1 MRSIATP
8 SEGKYIQRE
17 YPQRFDPCD
26 KRTPFQHDRD
36 RIIHSTALK
45 SLQYKTQVYMIHE
58 GDLYRTR
65 LTHTLEVAQISRSLA
80 IQLDMNVDLAEA
92 IALVHDLGHTPFGHA
107 GETTMEVLLSSHH
120 MRFNHNIQG
129 YKVVTYL
136 EERDPNFK
144 GLNLTYATLEGLLR
158 HNTIFDK
165 GEDIRNSIPNNIK
178 KEVKRFWKTSQP
190 GVESQIANVAD
201 IIAYASH
208 DIEDAL
214 SVGLISW
221 FAFKEQINAA
231 KVGFLKELIDELEQT
246 IQDYKQKNSNTLDAT
261 VEKLR
266 SNQLSRKIIN
276 KLILAISEQA
286 NANIEKFEIEKAAHP
301 WEAVRRSKQ
310 PIVVFPTQLERQV
323 HILVEEILM
332 NHVYRHHVVVIME
345 EKARRIMKLLFET
358 FMSQPETLPEAVQY
372 RLQQIGDK
380 FKEKKPNKTKRA
392 EVVADHI
399 ASMTDKSAM
408 DMYKLLVEAYEK
420 AL

>member
-8 SEGKYIQRE
+8 GEGKYSQRE
-17 YPQRFDPCD
+17 YPQWFDPSD

-80 IQLDMNVDLAEA
+80 IQLDVNVDLTEA
-92 IALVHDLGHTPFGHA
+92 IALIHDLGHTPFGHA
-107 GETTMEVLLSSHH
+107 GETTMEALLTSHH

-129 YKVVTYL
+129 YKVATYL

-144 GLNLTYATLEGLLR
+144 GLNLTYGTLEGILR
-158 HNTIFDK
+158 HNTIFDNE
-165 GEDIRNSIPNNIK
+165 EDIRNSIPRGIK
-178 KEVKRFWKTSQP
+178 KDVKRFWKTRQP
-190 GVESQIANVAD
+190 GVEAQIANVAD

-221 FAFKEQINAA
+221 LAFKEEINGVE
-231 KVGFLKELIDELEQT
+231 VGFLKDLIDELEQT
-246 IQDYKQKNSNTLDAT
+246 IQDYRQKNPNILDAT
-261 VEKLR
+261 VERLR
-266 SNQLSRKIIN
+266 SHQLSRKIIN
-276 KLILAISEQA
+276 KLIIAISEQT
-286 NANIEKFEIEKAAHP
+286 NANIEKWKIEEASQP
-301 WEAVRRSKQ
+301 WEEVRRAKQ
-310 PIVVFPTQLERQV
+310 PIVAFPVQLERQV
-323 HILVEEILM
+323 HILVGKILM
-332 NHVYRHHVVVIME
+332 KRVYRYHRVVIME
-345 EKARRIMKLLFET
+345 EKARRIMELLFET
-358 FMSQPETLPEAVQY
+358 FMRQPETLPEAVQY
-372 RLQQIGDK
+372 RLQQIGDR

-399 ASMTDKSAM
+399 ASMTDKYAM